1 MMLKRILISLTSLPL
16 EVIAQ
21 SFQQIHEIDEM
32 WSDLSVSLI
41 RSIFSTIYNT
51 PETEKV
57 YNIWYTTMKYKK
69 TDVMNLFWK
78 VVGRAETMKRWSVS
92 QGGKSTGNNFWV
104 KCDF

>member
-1 MMLKRILISLTSLPL
+1 M
-16 EVIAQ
+16 E
-21 SFQQIHEIDEM
+21 
-32 WSDLSVSLI
+32 
-41 RSIFSTIYNT
+41 
-51 PETEKV
+51 
-57 YNIWYTTMKYKK
+57 YKK